1 MRARSI
7 FRPPMSGNTKQEE
20 YAKLYKAVPLFRT
33 LNTDEL
39 EEMIAI
45 SRLFKAPKGYTILEE
60 GKPGHGMYVVVHGMC
75 TCRMR
80 LFQGDDTHL
89 ANLYKGDVFGEMS
102 LIDDGPVSATVT
114 TVNDCILYHIDKA
127 RFTEMRQ
134 AHRPVSYKVLRSLAP
149 TICDRLRAINTRIG
163 DIFGEPE
170 KHMKLM
176 ERRYRRLARYARP
189 VDAPNSDR
197 G

>member
-1 MRARSI
+1 M
-7 FRPPMSGNTKQEE
+7 KQED
-20 YAKLYKAVPLFRT
+20 YAKLYKAVPLFRSLST
-33 LNTDEL
+33 GELDE
-39 EEMIAI
+39 IIGI

-60 GKPGHGMYVVVHGMC
+60 GKSGHGMYVIVMGMC

-102 LIDDGPVSATVT
+102 LIDDGVVSATVT
-114 TVNDCILYHIDKA
+114 TVNDCILYHVDKE
-127 RFTEMRQ
+127 RFDALRK
-134 AHRPVSYKVLRSLAP
+134 ALRPAAFKILRALGP
-149 TICDRLRAINTRIG
+149 TICDRLRAINNRIG
-163 DIFGEPE
+163 EIFGEPE

-189 VDAPNSDR
+189 VDAPRSE
-197 G
+197 

>member
-1 MRARSI
+1 M
-7 FRPPMSGNTKQEE
+7 KEE
-20 YAKLYKAVPLFRT
+20 HAKLYKAVPFFRGLT
-33 LNTDEL
+33 GDEL
-39 EEMIAI
+39 DEMITI
-45 SRLFKAPKGYTILEE
+45 SRLFKAPRGYTILEE
-60 GKPGHGMYVVVHGMC
+60 GKPGHGMYVIVHGMC

-102 LIDDGPVSATVT
+102 LIDDGPVSATVI

-127 RFTEMRQ
+127 RFIELRESF
-134 AHRPVSYKVLRSLAP
+134 RPAAYKVLRALAP
-149 TICDRLRAINTRIG
+149 TICDRLRTINARIG
-163 DIFGEPE
+163 DIFGVPE

-189 VDAPNSDR
+189 VDAPSSE
-197 G
+197 

>member
-1 MRARSI
+1 
-7 FRPPMSGNTKQEE
+7 MSDAKQDE
-20 YAKLYKAVPLFRT
+20 YSKLYKAVPLFRSLST
-33 LNTDEL
+33 SEL

-60 GKPGHGMYVVVHGMC
+60 GKAGHGMYVVVHGMC

-127 RFTEMRQ
+127 RFTEMRVG
-134 AHRPVSYKVLRSLAP
+134 HRPAAFKVLRALAP
-149 TICDRLRAINTRIG
+149 TICERLRTINARIG

-176 ERRYRRLARYARP
+176 ERRYRRLARFARP
-189 VDAPNSDR
+189 VDAPNSD
-197 G
+197 

>member
-1 MRARSI
+1 M
-7 FRPPMSGNTKQEE
+7 KQED
-20 YAKLYKAVPLFRT
+20 YAKIYKAVPLFRT
-33 LNTDEL
+33 LTTDEL
-39 EEMIAI
+39 DEIIQI

-60 GKPGHGMYVVVHGMC
+60 GKPGHGMYVIVHGLC

-114 TVNDCILYHIDKA
+114 TVNDCILYHIDKRKFA
-127 RFTEMRQ
+127 ELRDTL
-134 AHRPVSYKVLRSLAP
+134 RPAAFKVLRALGP
-149 TICDRLRAINTRIG
+149 TICERLRAINLRIG
-163 DIFGEPE
+163 EIFSEPQ

-176 ERRYRRLARYARP
+176 EKRYRRLAKYARP
-189 VDAPNSDR
+189 VDAPSGD
-197 G
+197 